1 MRLRLLAGLAGV
13 FLLMPQAAEAGP
25 SFSCK
30 HSNLTLDEYAICND
44 NYLSELDVEMAY
56 LWRKLNSRQKAILR
70 NNQRRWIWYRQQ
82 CGANY
87 NCLETFYTTRIDQL
101 HEVLGY

>member
-1 MRLRLLAGLAGV
+1 MRLRILAGLAGLL
-13 FLLMPQAAEAGP
+13 FLLPTAAEAGP

-44 NYLSELDVEMAY
+44 SYLSQLDVEMAY

-101 HEVLGY
+101 RDVLGY